1 MMRRYSGLT
10 VLELAISMGLV
21 FILAAVAF
29 WAMNPLE
36 RLKQGRDQTRLG
48 DFDAIRKA
56 IETQFPSNQALG
68 KSTFG
73 IPSSTVGVE
82 VSYKSDGSGWVPL
95 DITGQLPALPSD
107 PRNGETF
114 PDVLG
119 SKVLGEYQFISDGSY
134 FILRT
139 HLEAEKNRDLY
150 AQDGNDNTWYEV
162 GNAPGLSTYFGL

>member
-1 MMRRYSGLT
+1 MRKRTALT
-10 VLELAISMGLV
+10 VLELVISVGLV
-21 FILAAVAF
+21 FVLAAVAF
-29 WAMNPLE
+29 WAINPLE
-36 RLKQGRDQTRLG
+36 RLKQGRDQARLG

-56 IETQFPSNQALG
+56 IESKFPSDQALEN
-68 KSTFG
+68 STFG

-82 VSYKSDGSGWVPL
+82 VSSKSDGSGWVPL
-95 DITGQLPALPSD
+95 DLTGQLPALPND

-162 GNAPGLSTYFGL
+162 GTAPGLSTYFGL